1 MSEAF
6 DSGPIA
12 TLAFF
17 LASALT
23 IASAIIVVTQRDLV
37 RAVVALAMSFVG
49 VGAIYFILNAEFIGV
64 VQLLVYVGAI
74 SILIAFAVMF
84 IGDLANAG
92 TLSQSRMVSAVAA
105 ILLLATVIFVAY
117 NTDWTDIEDV
127 TNADAVAGLTGRYET
142 TGTSGGDSVISAA
155 EGDVEGSRSGVL
167 VDGSSHIG
175 PALISDF
182 VLPFETLGLLLI
194 AALIGALMVIRGR
207 REDDAA

>member
-1 MSEAF
+1 MSGAF

-17 LASALT
+17 MASALT
-23 IASAIIVVTQRDLV
+23 IVSAIIVVTQRDLV

-49 VGAIYFILNAEFIGV
+49 VAAIYFILNAEFIGV

-92 TLSQSRMVSAVAA
+92 TLSQNRMISAVAGV
-105 ILLLATVIFVAY
+105 LLLASVIFVAY
-117 NTDWTDIEDV
+117 NTEWTSIEEV
-127 TNADAVAGLTGRYET
+127 TDADAVAGLAGTYEVS
-142 TGTSGGDSVISAA
+142 GTSGENNLISAVDGDA
-155 EGDVEGSRSGVL
+155 EAARGGAL
-167 VDGSSHIG
+167 VDSSSHIG

-182 VLPFETLGLLLI
+182 ILPFETLGLLLI
-194 AALIGALMVIRGR
+194 AALLGALLVIRNR
-207 REDDAA
+207 QEDDAA